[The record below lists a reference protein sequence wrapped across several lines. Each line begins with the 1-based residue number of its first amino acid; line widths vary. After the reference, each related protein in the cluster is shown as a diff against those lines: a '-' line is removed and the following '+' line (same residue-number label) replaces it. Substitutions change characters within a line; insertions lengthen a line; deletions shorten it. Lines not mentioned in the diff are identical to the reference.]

1 MKTGKFALAA
11 LFGCL
16 TVSSAALA
24 ADAPKEKA
32 AASPAAAATDE
43 DVRMKEWAA
52 SMDQLEDALGTGKD
66 KAFYRQTLEKMGYAI
81 TAVNYD
87 DPDYLE
93 YEVIKGRDSYEVQ
106 VDFDKGVSDKVDV
119 TANVWKAPATT
130 AALKDK
136 EYRYSY
142 PATVTKDPE
151 RVSDRARGKAWA
163 EEKTMVE
170 NKLGIG
176 HERSYYRPALEKMGY
191 KVTSVN
197 DRAADNL
204 ELEVVKGDT
213 SYEVEVEFDEKTRK
227 STAVEV
233 STNVWETE
241 ATERAKGEN

>member
-1 MKTGKFALAA
+1 MKNGKIALAA
-11 LFGCL
+11 LCGCL
-16 TVSSAALA
+16 TISSAAIA
-24 ADAPKEKA
+24 ADVAKDKM
-32 AASPAAAATDE
+32 ASPAATTD
-43 DVRMKEWAA
+43 DDARMKAWTA
-52 SMDQLEDALGTGKD
+52 SKDQLENALGTGKD

-87 DPDYLE
+87 EPDYLE

-106 VDFDKGVSDKVDV
+106 VDFDKGVSDEVDV
-119 TANVWKAPATT
+119 TANVWKAPSTT

-136 EYRYSY
+136 DYRYSY
-142 PATVTKDPE
+142 PAAVTKDPE

-197 DRAADNL
+197 DGSADNL

-213 SYEVEVEFDEKTRK
+213 SYEVEVEFDEKTKK
-227 STAVEV
+227 STAVDV
-233 STNVWETE
+233 STNMWETE
-241 ATERAKGEN
+241 ATERAKGEE

>member
-11 LFGCL
+11 LFGCF

-24 ADAPKEKA
+24 ADVHKEKA
-32 AASPAAAATDE
+32 ASQATATGDE
-43 DVRMKEWAA
+43 ARMKAWTA
-52 SMDQLEDALGTGKD
+52 SKEQLEDALGTGKD

-213 SYEVEVEFDEKTRK
+213 SYEVEVEFDEKTKK